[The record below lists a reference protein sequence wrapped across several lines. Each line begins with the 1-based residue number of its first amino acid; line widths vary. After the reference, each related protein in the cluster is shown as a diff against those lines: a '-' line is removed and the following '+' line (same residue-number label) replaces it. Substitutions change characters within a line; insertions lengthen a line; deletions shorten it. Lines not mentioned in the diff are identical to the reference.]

1 MSSLSW
7 FSHPSRVSASVEGPR
22 VRRRSSVKLVIL
34 TVLLSAC
41 TAQVND
47 DAPEADSA
55 EQALTTVTATFATEL
70 TGQFLCAEQG
80 GGGGVKADRAAPQA
94 WETFKLLDRN
104 DGSLESGDVV
114 YIQASNGSYLQ
125 AETGGGQ
132 ALNAG
137 SKNQLDWEAFRVV
150 KRQGSGK
157 IANGDIV
164 GLQTL
169 TGYWVS
175 ALDGGG
181 GAVDVHAKAMS
192 GWEAFRIGLGSQNDN
207 GNNGMKLV
215 WSDEFDGTTIDESK
229 WNWEVQ
235 RPGWVNHELQ
245 NYTNRRRENAR
256 VEDGHLVIEGRRDGF
271 GGYEYSSARLK
282 TQGKASWKYG
292 RVEARIQVPGG
303 WGTWPAFWMM
313 PDDFSR
319 GWPACGEMD
328 ILEHVG
334 YDPNVV
340 HATLHAQ
347 AYNWQRSE
355 QRTASTVVSGAI
367 TGYHVYVLD
376 WRPNGIEMSVDG
388 RVYFSMVNPNQGN
401 DWWPFDKTFYV
412 IFNLAIGGDWGGAR
426 GVDPNVW
433 PQRMLVDYVRVYQ

>member
-7 FSHPSRVSASVEGPR
+7 FSQCCLGSASTEGLR
-22 VRRRSSVKLVIL
+22 VRCRSSVKLAAL

-41 TAQVND
+41 TAQVD
-47 DAPEADSA
+47 SEGPDTDSA
-55 EQALTTVTATFATEL
+55 EQALSAVSATFATEIS
-70 TGQFLCAEQG
+70 GQFLCAEQG
-80 GGGGVKADRAAPQA
+80 GGGVVNANRPAAKA

-104 DGSLESGDVV
+104 DGALESGDVV
-114 YIQASNGSYLQ
+114 YIQAANGSYLQ
-125 AETGGGQ
+125 AESGGGR
-132 ALNAG
+132 ALNAA

-157 IANGDIV
+157 IQSGDIV

-169 TGYWVS
+169 SGFWVS
-175 ALDGGG
+175 ALNGGG
-181 GAVDVHAKAMS
+181 GAVDVHARALS

-207 GNNGMKLV
+207 GNDGRKLV
-215 WSDEFDGTTIDESK
+215 WSDEFDGPGIDENK

-245 NYTNRRRENAR
+245 NYTNKRWENAR
-256 VEDGHLVIEGRRDGF
+256 VEDGHLVIEGRRDWF

-282 TQGKASWKYG
+282 TQGKASWRYG

-303 WGTWPAFWMM
+303 RGTWPAFWMM

-334 YDPNVV
+334 YDLNVV

-355 QRTASTVVSGAI
+355 QRTASTVVSGAT

-376 WRPNGIEMSVDG
+376 WRPDRIEMSVDG
-388 RVYFSMVNPNQGN
+388 RVYFSMQNPNRGN
-401 DWWPFDKTFYV
+401 DWWPFDKNFYV
-412 IFNLAIGGDWGGAR
+412 IFNLAIGGDWGGAQ